1 MHPSAE
7 PVLSMKRQVRQTRQ
21 ERIPLRVISNEEG
34 QQNMG
39 PLNDNSE
46 QKVTLDRLLLDHPE
60 VSVGVV
66 FATLSEEGVGIK
78 LPEARVRELL
88 EKPGFVPFRPFGRNR
103 GKEFVQI
110 NHENPE
116 DYQHDKAL
124 FEEAMRYVF
133 SISADQKELSP
144 QTPMLDGDE
153 EEQCF
158 RSIAALLAREN
169 SAITLGKMMSSLA
182 LHYQGKVF
190 AFYYRKKI
198 VFRLGR
204 DFQPETFN
212 IQHYRLLAPF
222 KTKPPMVD
230 WFEIASADQHRWEEL
245 SRYALQLL
253 REQ

>member
-1 MHPSAE
+1 
-7 PVLSMKRQVRQTRQ
+7 
-21 ERIPLRVISNEEG
+21 
-34 QQNMG
+34 MG

-60 VSVGVV
+60 VSAGRVFGLPCYTVNGVV
-66 FATLSEEGVGIK
+66 FATLSGEGVGIK

-116 DYQHDKAL
+116 DYQQNKAL
-124 FEEAMRYVF
+124 FEEAMRYAF
-133 SISADQKELSP
+133 STSADQKEPSP
-144 QTPMLDGDE
+144 QTPMLDRNE
-153 EEQCF
+153 EEHCF
-158 RSIAALLAREN
+158 RSIAALLASEN
-169 SAITLGKMMSSLA
+169 SAITLGKMMSSPA

-190 AFYYRKKI
+190 AFYYGKKM

-204 DFQPETFN
+204 DFQPELFN
-212 IQHYRLLAPF
+212 IQHYSLLAPF
-222 KTKPPMVD
+222 KTKPPMAD
-230 WFEIASADQHRWEEL
+230 WFEIPSTDQHRWEEL

-253 REQ
+253 REHEARL